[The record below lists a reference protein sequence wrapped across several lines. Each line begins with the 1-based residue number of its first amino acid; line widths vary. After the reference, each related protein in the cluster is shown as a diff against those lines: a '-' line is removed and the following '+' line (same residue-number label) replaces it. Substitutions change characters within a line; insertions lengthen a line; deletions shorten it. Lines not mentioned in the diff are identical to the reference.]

1 MAKKT
6 IKELENKLEHAE
18 KSRDTYYQKWQ
29 ELEDKLKLE
38 TQKRMSN
45 FEEENRRFNSLTE
58 TLREIIRWQINPET
72 AKSPFMPTKE
82 QRDERSKR
90 EFY

>member
-45 FEEENRRFNSLTE
+45 FEEENRRFNSH
-58 TLREIIRWQINPET
+58 N
-72 AKSPFMPTKE
+72 
-82 QRDERSKR
+82 
-90 EFY
+90 